1 MYGIDFDFKM
11 SDFNKLLMDVCD
23 ILREIGLSEIECFK
37 EFINCKIFIDWL
49 KKFMES
55 KLEFLL

>member
-1 MYGIDFDFKM
+1 M